1 MANTLQRKIA
11 GSEVFCL
18 GFGTANLGGGYSGGQ
33 TKPDEE
39 RFKVNMLSIFT
50 SIDSSSSGYIQ
61 GS

>member
-1 MANTLQRKIA
+1 MANPVQRKIA

-39 RFKVNMLSIFT
+39 RFKVTMLSNLT
-50 SIDSSSSGYIQ
+50 SVDSTSYIQ